1 MDPAHPAGFLPL
13 LNMPAFTATAPGKI
27 ILFGEHAVVYG
38 EPAIAVPV
46 HALRARAVISAVLTG
61 KPGDIR
67 IEAPDISLSADL
79 KDLDADHPLRAAV
92 SEVVGKNRID
102 LVPACRIQITST
114 IPLSSGLGSS
124 AAISSAL
131 ISSLS
136 AYLGERMTDEEVSQ
150 AAYEVEKIHHGTP
163 SGIDNSVVAFR
174 QPIYYQKGKAMEI
187 LSIHSPFSIL
197 IAGSGSPGNTRK
209 AVNAVRENWLKE
221 PDRYNMIFSEI
232 GAITNRARALI
243 RGGDPRELGPLLD
256 QNHRLLVDLGVSTP
270 RLDHLAQTARNAGA
284 LGAKLSGGG
293 LGGHLIALVD
303 DNIDTVRE
311 NLLKEGAD
319 GVFLTTVE
327 NPTFPSQPI

>member
-1 MDPAHPAGFLPL
+1 
-13 LNMPAFTATAPGKI
+13 MPAFTATSPGKI

-46 HALRARAVISAVLTG
+46 HALRARAVVSAVLTG
-61 KPGDIR
+61 KSGEIR

-92 SEVVGKNRID
+92 SEVVGDNKLD
-102 LVPACRIQITST
+102 LVPACMIQITST

-131 ISSLS
+131 IRALS
-136 AYLGERMTDEEVSQ
+136 AFLGEQLTDEEVSQ
-150 AAYEVEKIHHGTP
+150 AAFEVEKIHHGTP
-163 SGIDNSVVAFR
+163 SGIDNNVVAFR
-174 QPIYYQKGKAMEI
+174 QPVYYQKGKVVEF

-209 AVNAVRENWLKE
+209 AVNAVRENWLTE
-221 PDRYNMIFSEI
+221 PERYNKIFSEI
-232 GAITNRARALI
+232 GAITRRARELI
-243 RGGDPRELGPLLD
+243 SDGDIRELGPLLD
-256 QNHRLLVDLGVSTP
+256 QNHRLLHDLGVSTP

-303 DNIDTVRE
+303 DNIEAVRE
-311 NLLKEGAD
+311 NLLKEGVD
-319 GVFLTTVE
+319 GVFLTAFE
-327 NPTFPSQPI
+327 DPISPSQAG